1 MDLQR
6 PEAAAEIDLLTRRD
20 FLVAEHHHVM
30 VEMRLMNARKVGVID
45 RQAQIQPGNF
55 APRRAKGVMVN
66 GWAATGVALSV
77 VVIGFSFI
85 VAGEL
90 TAGVFPGFVKEII
103 FPAVGFIF

>member
-55 APRRAKGVMVN
+55 RAEARKGRNGKRLGGNRRGVERC
-66 GWAATGVALSV
+66 GHRFFLYRRR
-77 VVIGFSFI
+77 
-85 VAGEL
+85 
-90 TAGVFPGFVKEII
+90 
-103 FPAVGFIF
+103 